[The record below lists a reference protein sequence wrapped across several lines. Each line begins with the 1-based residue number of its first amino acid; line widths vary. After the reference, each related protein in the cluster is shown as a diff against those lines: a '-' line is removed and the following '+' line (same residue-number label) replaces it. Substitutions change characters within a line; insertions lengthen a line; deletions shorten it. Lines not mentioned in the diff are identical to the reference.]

1 MTEPLTITTDPR
13 PDRQIALTIEL
24 GPERTEAA
32 LQRAAKQVAKR
43 ANIPGFRRGKA
54 PYATVLRHF
63 GRDALLNEIL
73 DDLGQEVY
81 KEALDI
87 AKIEP
92 FAEAQLE
99 DVKLEPPTFRLVV
112 PLRPEVDLDD
122 YRSVR
127 LEAQEAEVTDADVDA
142 ILAEQR
148 ASRATWVE
156 IDRPAEIGDTVT
168 VDIHGSVGEDT
179 IMDNHD
185 WDVLLKE
192 EAGWLPGFAEAF
204 VGLEV
209 GGEKGFTLRYPEDS
223 SSRYKGQEAT
233 FQTTLKKVK
242 SRLEPELNDEF
253 AASLGDFAS
262 LDDLRAKTRERLLQ
276 QRTAEAQ
283 NKLDEAA
290 LEAVIAKAH
299 MSYPPAAVEDTLN
312 DMVDEVRR
320 NLKRSGYSLED
331 FVRLQG
337 LTLDKYRE
345 KLRGQAE
352 KRLQGRLVL
361 GELASVEKLDVAPDE
376 IQAEIERTMPAG
388 EGTEKLREAFE
399 TDFGRA
405 VVRQDVL
412 TDKALARLRE
422 IVTGRAPAL
431 PPETAETGEQPA
443 AEAASPEPAAEAA
456 QPTEQ
461 PAAEAASPE
470 PAAEAAQPAEQ
481 PAAEAASPE
490 PAAEAA
496 QPAEQPATDAAS
508 PEPAAEAAQPAEQ
521 PATDA
526 ASPEL
531 AAEAAAEDDVAT
543 PEAGAAMPETSLV
556 GEQAEEERS
565 SPAGEE

>member
-32 LQRAAKQVAKR
+32 LQRAAKLVAKR
-43 ANIPGFRRGKA
+43 TNIPGFRRGKA

-63 GRDALLNEIL
+63 GRDALLNEVL

-99 DVKLEPPTFRLVV
+99 DVKLEPPTFKLVV
-112 PLRPEVDLDD
+112 PLRPEVDLAD

-127 LEAQEAEVTDADVDA
+127 LEAQEVEVTDADVDA

-148 ASRATWVE
+148 SSRATWVE
-156 IDRPAEIGDTVT
+156 IDRPAQLGDTVT
-168 VDIHGSVGEDT
+168 IDIHGSVGEDT

-204 VGLEV
+204 VGLEA
-209 GGEKGFTLRYPEDS
+209 GGEKSFTLRYPEES
-223 SSRYKGQEAT
+223 ASRYKGQEAT
-233 FQTTLKKVK
+233 FQATLKKVK

-253 AASLGDFAS
+253 AASLGDHAN
-262 LDDLRAKTRERLLQ
+262 LDDLRAKTKERLLQ

-283 NKLDEAA
+283 SKSDEAA
-290 LEAVIAKAH
+290 LEAVIEKAH
-299 MSYPPAAVEDTLN
+299 ISYPPAAVEDTLN
-312 DMVDEVRR
+312 DMVEEVRR
-320 NLKRSGYSLED
+320 NLQRSGYSLED

-337 LTLDKYRE
+337 MTLDKYRE

-361 GELASVEKLDVAPDE
+361 SELANVEKLDVSPDE
-376 IQAEIERTMPAG
+376 IQAEIERTMPTG
-388 EGTEKLREAFE
+388 EGAEKLREAFE
-399 TDFGRA
+399 TDLGRA

-412 TDKALARLRE
+412 TDKSLARLRE
-422 IVTGRAPAL
+422 IVAGRAPEL
-431 PPETAETGEQPA
+431 P
-443 AEAASPEPAAEAA
+443 PEPAA
-456 QPTEQ
+456 
-461 PAAEAASPE
+461 
-470 PAAEAAQPAEQ
+470 PAEQ
-481 PAAEAASPE
+481 PAAEAASAE
-490 PAAEAA
+490 PAADAA
-496 QPAEQPATDAAS
+496 QPVEQAATD
-508 PEPAAEAAQPAEQ
+508 
-521 PATDA
+521 TT
-526 ASPEL
+526 SPEL
-531 AAEAAAEDDVAT
+531 AAAAATPGEAMPESPAAEDEVVTWQGGTAVA
-543 PEAGAAMPETSLV
+543 ETSIA
-556 GEQAEEERS
+556 GEQAEEEHP